1 MGSLM
6 GSLMT
11 VSMSYLPTVV
21 QDICLQSRS
30 FATAKL
36 PSDGSKCL
44 CGFATVKGQECILVA
59 SSDGFLYIYDFDIKN
74 GGQCSLLKQHDLDQ
88 QEMIKRSEDVVATVT
103 PETINRNKKVPQKYD
118 NSKTGSRLNYGG
130 NFSSI

>member
-59 SSDGFLYIYDFDIKN
+59 SSDGFLYIYEFDAKN
-74 GGQCSLLKQHDLDQ
+74 GGQCTLLKQHDFVISQ
-88 QEMIKRSEDVVATVT
+88 ISEDVVATVA
-103 PETINRNKKVPQKYD
+103 PETDNREKKIPEQCD
-118 NSKTGSRLNYGG
+118 NSMSDSPLNNSGSVP
-130 NFSSI
+130 SI